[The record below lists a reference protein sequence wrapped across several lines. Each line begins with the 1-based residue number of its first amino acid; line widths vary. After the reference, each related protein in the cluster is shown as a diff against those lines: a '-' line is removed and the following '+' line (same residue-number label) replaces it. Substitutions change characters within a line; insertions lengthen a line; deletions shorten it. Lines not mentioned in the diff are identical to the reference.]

1 MGKRTIRLALAAVLA
16 LYATPGL
23 SQTVVN
29 PRTVEFDPSADHS
42 AVSSDGVALV
52 QRYDLAI
59 YPVGVATAQYSANLG
74 KPTPGAD
81 GKVRVDF
88 ASLLPVWPLPNG
100 TYEARVAAFGP
111 GGAGQSDPS
120 NQFAFQSCSFGV
132 SPPTL
137 SLGTAGGA
145 ASVVVTTD
153 TTCPWTTA
161 SAAPWIAVSQ
171 ASGTGPGTVTLTV
184 SPNGT
189 AAPRSGTVTVAG
201 QTVTVSQQAA
211 APSCAYSLGSSS
223 QWVPAAGGNGTTGVT
238 TSAGCAWTAASGAS
252 WLTVSPSGGTGPGTV
267 SFTAAANTTGAAR
280 TSALV
285 IGGLTFSVTQGA
297 AATEEAP
304 SCMYALGSTSLQV
317 GYVGAT
323 SSVSLSCPSGC
334 PWSSVSNAAWVTVD
348 PGNGSSPGSVRVT
361 VAPNSGSSSRA
372 ATVTIGGVG
381 LTVNQDGKPRP
392 NTPKG
397 LRVVPKPRKE
407 ALERTQ
413 AITETRRLER
423 LRRF

>member
-59 YPVGVATAQYSANLG
+59 YPVGGGTAQFTANLG

-100 TYEARVAAFGP
+100 TYEARVAASGP

-132 SPPTL
+132 SPLTL
-137 SLGTAGGA
+137 SMGTAGGA
-145 ASVVVTTD
+145 ASIVVTTD
-153 TTCPWTTA
+153 TTCTWSTG
-161 SAAPWIAVSQ
+161 SAASWIAVSP
-171 ASGTGPGTVTLTV
+171 ASGSGPGTVTLTV

-189 AAPRSGTVTVAG
+189 AALRSGTVTIAG
-201 QTVTVSQQAA
+201 QTVTVSQDAA
-211 APSCAYSLGSSS
+211 ASCAYSLASSTQS
-223 QWVPAAGGNGTTGVT
+223 VPAAGGSGTVSVT
-238 TSAGCAWTAASGAS
+238 TSAGCAWTAASGAG
-252 WLTVSPSGGTGPGTV
+252 WLTVSPPGGTGPGTV
-267 SFTAAANTTGAAR
+267 SFTAAVNTTGAAR

-285 IGGLTFSVTQGA
+285 IGGRTLTITQGA
-297 AATEEAP
+297 AAAEDPP
-304 SCMYALGSTSLQV
+304 SCVYALGSQTIKV
-317 GYVGAT
+317 GYAGAT
-323 SSVSLSCPSGC
+323 NSVSLSCSSGC
-334 PWSSVSNAAWVTVD
+334 PWSSASSAAWVTVD
-348 PGNGSSPGSVRVT
+348 PRNGTGPGSVRVT
-361 VAPNSGSSSRA
+361 VAPNDSVNVRSS
-372 ATVTIGGVG
+372 TVTIAGIA